1 MLPAERHRRI
11 TAAVNQAGTLS
22 TEALAA
28 ELGVSSETVRRDLAQ
43 LETRGALS
51 RVHGGAAALSVA
63 RGLTGEEA
71 PFDERATEGRE
82 AKEAIGRTAAGLVRP
97 GMTVVIDLGTTAVSV
112 ARALPADF
120 RGLVATA
127 SLLVAGELAGR
138 PGVEVLIPGG
148 RVRGGDLVCS
158 GPTAVSFFDGLHA
171 DIAFIGSGGVSADA
185 GVTDFHFDE
194 IATKSAI
201 IRRSARTYVLADA
214 SKHGRIAPH
223 RVCDFEACTG
233 VIADL
238 VGDQAVA
245 NAIGRSG
252 GTVITP

>member
-28 ELGVSSETVRRDLAQ
+28 ELGVSAETVRRDLAQ
-43 LETRGALS
+43 LESRGALS

-71 PFDERATEGRE
+71 PFDERTRAGVE
-82 AKEAIGRTAAGLVRP
+82 AKAAIGRAAAGLVSP
-97 GMTVVIDLGTTAVSV
+97 GMTVVIDLGTTAVQV

-148 RVRGGDLVCS
+148 RVRGGDLACS
-158 GPTAVSFFDGLHA
+158 GPGAVAFFDGLNA
-171 DIAFIGSGGVSADA
+171 DLAFIGSGGVTAEA
-185 GVTDFHFDE
+185 GVTDFHYDE
-194 IATKSAI
+194 IATKTAI
-201 IRRSARTYVLADA
+201 LRRSARTYVLADA

-223 RVCDFEACTG
+223 RVCDLDGCAG
-233 VIADL
+233 VVTDL
-238 VGDQAVA
+238 VGDQALAEAV
-245 NAIGRSG
+245 GRAG
-252 GTVITP
+252 GAVITP